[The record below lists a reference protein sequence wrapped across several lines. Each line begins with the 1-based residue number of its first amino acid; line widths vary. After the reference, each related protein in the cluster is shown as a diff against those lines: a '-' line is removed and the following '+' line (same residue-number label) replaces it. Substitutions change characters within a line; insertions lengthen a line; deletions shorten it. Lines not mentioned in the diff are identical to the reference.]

1 MSDYPACNL
10 DGDTIVITDPGG
22 GKKNVEFK
30 NKVEQYLRELLGE
43 ENSWLN
49 LGLNDSFFEASEQPF
64 SFDNF
69 GLSASLKEKLTGFG
83 GLDDVGF
90 TEAFK
95 SAVTGFEGLEYF
107 GIKSAFANEVNGFGG
122 LDDFGITEAFKNK
135 AGEFGGGEALGIGG
149 DFNEV
154 TRTTSTVTISDP
166 ASGAEVD
173 IDRIDSVEFQNDN
186 GFSFKLIF
194 NNI

>member
-1 MSDYPACNL
+1 MSVMTDYPACNV
-10 DGDTIVITDPGG
+10 DGDTVVITDPGG
-22 GKKNVEFK
+22 GKTNVEFK

-49 LGLNDSFFEASEQPF
+49 LDLNDSFFEASEKPF

-69 GLSASLKEKLTGFG
+69 GLSASLKEKLTSFG

-95 SAVTGFEGLEYF
+95 SAVIGFDGLEY
-107 GIKSAFANEVNGFGG
+107 
-122 LDDFGITEAFKNK
+122 FGITEAFKNK

-154 TRTTSTVTISDP
+154 NRTTSTVIVSDP

-173 IDRIDSVEFQNDN
+173 IERIDSVEFQNDN